1 MRDYIVDYI
10 LHTKTEVVK
19 GIIKVKRCIAPIQAR
34 VKLEAYMKKKHADF
48 DHIEIT
54 RVRPDIPDIF
64 TTIFG

>member
-10 LHTKTEVVK
+10 LHTKSGVVK
-19 GIIKVKRCIAPIQAR
+19 GIIKVKKCIAPIQAKI
-34 VKLEAYMKKKHADF
+34 KLETYMRKKHADF
-48 DHIEIT
+48 DHLEIT